1 MPPPDMPPGMPV
13 TPVSDPKPDTEERY
27 TLLKGRL
34 KEREIGG
41 LLPVQAV
48 PLVER
53 LMDDLCTTQERCQQ
67 AEKNHA
73 QARQEYL
80 SSEQQ
85 LQPLKED
92 NVRLLHENNALHL
105 ELIHEAEREDEQH
118 QELQLSLIH
127 I

>member
-67 AEKNHA
+67 IL
-73 QARQEYL
+73 QV
-80 SSEQQ
+80 Q
-85 LQPLKED
+85 LVGLASMP
-92 NVRLLHENNALHL
+92 
-105 ELIHEAEREDEQH
+105 ELNGERATLIGFEDEGGGRFLV
-118 QELQLSLIH
+118 ELSNGQKAVGAV
-127 I
+127 

>member
-1 MPPPDMPPGMPV
+1 MPPGMPV

-105 ELIHEAEREDEQH
+105 ELIHEAEREDEQ
-118 QELQLSLIH
+118 LPCK
-127 I
+127 